1 MVEIDLKALAERFG
15 DAVVGTVEF
24 RGEKTLIVKPEALV
38 EICRSLRDDP
48 VLKFNFLSDIAAVD
62 HLPREPRFEVSY
74 HLLSI
79 PEGHRLRVKVQLP
92 SQDPRVPSV
101 TSVWSGANW
110 LEREVYD
117 LMGIIFEGHP
127 DLRRI
132 MMPEDWEGHPHRRD
146 YPVGKVKVNF

>member
-15 DAVVGTVEF
+15 DSVVGTVEF

-38 EICRSLRDDP
+38 EVCRSLRDDP
-48 VLKFNFLSDIAAVD
+48 VLKFNFLSDIVAAD
-62 HLPREPRFEVSY
+62 HLPREPRFDVSY

-79 PEGHRLRVKVQLP
+79 PGGHRLRVKVQLP

-101 TSVWSGANW
+101 TGVWSGANW

-117 LMGIIFEGHP
+117 LMGILFEGHP